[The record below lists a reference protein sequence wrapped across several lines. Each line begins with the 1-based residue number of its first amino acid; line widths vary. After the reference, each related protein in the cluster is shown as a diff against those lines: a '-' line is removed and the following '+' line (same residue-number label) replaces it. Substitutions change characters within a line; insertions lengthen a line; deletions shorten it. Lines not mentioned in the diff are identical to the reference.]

1 MIKESFD
8 NFQNWISKTKNLKYN
23 FGAIN
28 YFNWKYHQLKVV
40 DVFELNNFDIKFVL
54 IELERVMN
62 FIALYFFFET
72 GHIIT
77 NYTNYV

>member
-40 DVFELNNFDIKFVL
+40 DVFELNNFDRKVVL
-54 IELERVMN
+54 I
-62 FIALYFFFET
+62 
-72 GHIIT
+72 
-77 NYTNYV
+77 